1 MNKIIFQIGLL
12 AFCVSAVV
20 YAIQEMS
27 FLDVLA
33 RSFIIFLATIGA
45 LIGIVFVVSTFTAK
59 EKVLEETNTK
69 PTT

>member
-1 MNKIIFQIGLL
+1 
-12 AFCVSAVV
+12 
-20 YAIQEMS
+20 MS

-33 RSFIIFLATIGA
+33 RSFIVFLATIGA

-59 EKVLEETNTK
+59 EKVLEDTNTK